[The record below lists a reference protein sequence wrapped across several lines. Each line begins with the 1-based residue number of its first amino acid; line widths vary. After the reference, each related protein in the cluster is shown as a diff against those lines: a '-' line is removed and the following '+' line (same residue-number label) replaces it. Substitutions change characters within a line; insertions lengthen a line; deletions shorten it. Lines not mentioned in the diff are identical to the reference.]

1 MKCIFYLA
9 AALLVAQL
17 SEGQTATWASAANGI
32 WTNAASWQGGLP
44 PGPGTD
50 ATINVSGSYTVT
62 VQSVTSQVQNI
73 FLGTTSSSG
82 TQVLQMATS
91 NPGLIFSN
99 LTVGSAG
106 LFSYNDNSYMIGTGL
121 VEVASGGRILRAGG
135 VANSG
140 HFYEHN
146 ITVDA
151 GGRWSITNGAQ
162 QQINS
167 YNQDVTYTINGALDG
182 GGAVHLADNGKR
194 CWFAG
199 TGQVNVAQINFD
211 GDNGFLYL
219 SGALT
224 INSMINQSNAN
235 KCATVLTNG
244 TSLTLNG
251 PYYMTSAGNMF
262 NLFTNNDVA
271 TVTGTNLISIVQ
283 LNASA
288 AASLG
293 GFRTAGATG
302 SLTIAGSGLLDMC
315 QARTVSM
322 LLGGPVLNLTRNA
335 HFWGTMNTSGVIT
348 ASSNLRL
355 NLSGNTL
362 TLDTNCFFALS
373 ANNATQCVLNVT
385 NNATL
390 VMQQATLEGNTQ
402 GATPYNVNIGQ
413 DTPGTLSL
421 KAGTNVFSRYV
432 VYYSSSS
439 LAVLLATN
447 AAVTTDPNSVLRLQ
461 TCNLAI
467 GMTNAANWGW
477 KTQGAI
483 EIYSNATLEAMNTD
497 HGAKV
502 RYENMPFGINELRL
516 TDPVGFNSMTV
527 TLWNAGSPDNDQD
540 GVSDSAL
547 YVKTLNITGLSGAGM
562 VLTNGTGVAAGKAR
576 IYYKNLVGGTS
587 AQLGTNVVQIL
598 PYGLVFSIH

>member
-1 MKCIFYLA
+1 MKRMVSLVF
-9 AALLVAQL
+9 ALLLAQL

-106 LFSYNDNSYMIGTGL
+106 LFSYNDNSFMIGTGL

-146 ITVDA
+146 IIVDA
-151 GGRWSITNGAQ
+151 GGRWTITNGAQ

-167 YNQDVTYTINGALDG
+167 YNQDVTYTINGTLDG
-182 GGAVHLADNGKR
+182 GGAVHLADNTTH
-194 CWFAG
+194 CWFGG
-199 TGQVNVAQINFD
+199 TGQINVAQINFD
-211 GDNGFLYL
+211 GNNGYLYL

-224 INSMINQSNAN
+224 INSMINQSNVN
-235 KCATVLTNG
+235 KATTVLTNG
-244 TSLTLNG
+244 TFLTLNG
-251 PYYMTSAGNMF
+251 PYYMQANGNMF
-262 NLFTNNDVA
+262 NFFTNNDVA
-271 TVTGTNLISIVQ
+271 TVTGTNIISIVHTYST
-283 LNASA
+283 AGS
-288 AASLG
+288 SLG
-293 GFRTAGATG
+293 GFRTSGATG
-302 SLTIAGSGLLDMC
+302 TLTIAGSGLLDVC
-315 QARTVSM
+315 QANV
-322 LLGGPVLNLTRNA
+322 GAIPIGAPVLNLTRNA

-373 ANNATQCVLNVT
+373 ANNATQCVLYVT

-390 VMQQATLEGNTQ
+390 AMRQATLEGNLQ
-402 GATPYNVNIGQ
+402 GSSTYNLIVGQ
-413 DTPGTLSL
+413 NTPGTLAL
-421 KAGTNVFSRYV
+421 YAGTNIFSLYN
-432 VYYSSSS
+432 VYYSTAN
-439 LAVLLATN
+439 LGVLLATN
-447 AAVTTDPNSVLRLQ
+447 AVVTPDPNSVQRLQ
-461 TCNLAI
+461 GCNFAV
-467 GMTNAANWGW
+467 GMTNPASWGW

-483 EIYSNATLEAMNTD
+483 EIYSNATIEAMNTD
-497 HGAKV
+497 YGAKV
-502 RYENMPFGINELRL
+502 RYENISFGINELRL
-516 TDPVGFNSMTV
+516 TDPVGFNAMTV
-527 TLWNAGSPDNDQD
+527 TVWNAGSPDNDQD
-540 GVSDSAL
+540 GTNDTAL

-576 IYYKNLVGGTS
+576 IYYKNLVGGTP

-598 PYGLVFSIH
+598 PYGLVFTFH